1 VGANEAARL
10 YCCLLLWVQRDGL
23 RCGRMGGG
31 WAKEA
36 ALRRI
41 CLRRWVQAQ
50 EAALLQPAAVDV
62 GEGGFAVACCGGL
75 QQLVL
80 PSLALCKDSRRSL
93 LEDTKGLGSGAN
105 TAPAMRPALQF
116 RCS

>member
-1 VGANEAARL
+1 MAALLLAVVGAKR
-10 YCCLLLWVQRDGL
+10 W
-23 RCGRMGGG
+23 
-31 WAKEA
+31 A
-36 ALRRI
+36 ALRHD
-41 CLRRWVQAQ
+41 V
-50 EAALLQPAAVDV
+50 VDV

-93 LEDTKGLGSGAN
+93 LEDTKGLGSGTN
-105 TAPAMRPALQF
+105 TAPAMRPAPQF